1 MSELAF
7 GRRGFLR
14 ALAAVPLLGGGL
26 KLFGEPTAAAVPV
39 SADLLRRYLI
49 FLGKEQQAA
58 RVELELIRSPWFF
71 EREGYSLTDSRTWRA
86 GAWWTEIPADHDVDR
101 LVTRARAS
109 ARAAVV
115 LGAAG
120 LSVGLSMP

>member
-58 RVELELIRSPWFF
+58 RVELGSCRSAWI
-71 EREGYSLTDSRTWRA
+71 SRQQSSR
-86 GAWWTEIPADHDVDR
+86 
-101 LVTRARAS
+101 
-109 ARAAVV
+109 
-115 LGAAG
+115 
-120 LSVGLSMP
+120 